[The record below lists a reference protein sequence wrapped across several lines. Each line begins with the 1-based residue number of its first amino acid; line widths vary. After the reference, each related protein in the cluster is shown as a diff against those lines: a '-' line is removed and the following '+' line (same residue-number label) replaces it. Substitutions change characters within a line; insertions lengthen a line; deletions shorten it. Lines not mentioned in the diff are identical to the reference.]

1 MESGCSSHFHKK
13 RQITWRLV
21 MSSAMSGESGRGS
34 RPSVGQQ
41 VRPEPVVEKTFVE
54 NVAGFINEVAPQTYS
69 NPSHYEGKET
79 ILWVRFDY
87 CDINDLARFRDKI
100 EVNGNSPPL
109 LLIIG
114 YGCGVQ
120 AWVIPVNGEAM
131 EVLSWRQGA
140 VRTLKVLPTPAT
152 SASTVDHYSLKR
164 PIIALCDTAGPGPQF
179 CSVSFISLKTGEQV
193 KTIKFK
199 HPVYDIHANKNV
211 VVIAFPE
218 KLAVFD
224 AATLEDTFT
233 VTTCYPCPGPSV
245 NPIALGDRWLAY
257 ADRRLVPLHQ
267 SCGGMVP
274 EGSTS
279 YKATVF
285 HAAKSLTKGLKE
297 LSESVASNLMGQRVG
312 SPAQQT
318 PPTNLP
324 TPGIVTI
331 IDTQM
336 VGTGEISLMS
346 SGTTSGIVAHFCA
359 HHGAPI
365 VALSFDPT
373 GMLLLTADKQGHNFH
388 LFRLQPHPLSAA
400 QSAIHHLY
408 TLHRGDTTAKVTDI
422 SFSLDS
428 RWVAVSTHRG
438 TTHVFPITPYGGSIG
453 VRTHT
458 SNCVVNRLSRFHRSA
473 GLDDTPSS
481 GRNSPVLSAS
491 PSSSKFVFEVSPNL
505 AYPNPRYP
513 PYPSPTIIKPL
524 VQLRQPLLQNL
535 IGTMGTGPSPSRS
548 PPSSKSPRSPSGDD
562 IIKVASL
569 FGSPRGWLAGSPTVP
584 RDKQRRTMDSL
595 FVMAYHGNLLEYHL
609 EPHPAAGIPQ
619 DKVTEDS
626 PIELEVHA
634 SAQWALVREST
645 SGELRPPLDMT
656 SPLLAPL
663 SPTRPRSLSP
673 AHSFDHD
680 DPEERWMAQVEI
692 HTHAGPHR
700 RLWMGPQFTFKSI
713 PGVGVGYGGGGSQG
727 GYEGTPISGSSMDR
741 PPRSSPVNMPGTGG
755 ANVPVLIEA
764 GSLTGSHD
772 QSPRLMERYS
782 GDSDSFDPETMM
794 TQLRHDLADAMLDT
808 QHAGHRGDTG
818 GKNIPPLYRRLCSLQ
833 SLGPQLLGTIV
844 LGEDGAM
851 TSHGET
857 SHDSALDMTDV
868 MDISCDP
875 PGPSSGRALSS
886 TASPSVSR
894 ISSRPS
900 SHVGEEIQAVTP
912 RLHQV
917 AVTHP
922 DLVRASPYIQ
932 RTPSLED
939 NRALTSSAEEL
950 SSTLGSGF
958 RVAELADS
966 VWVPIDR
973 PEIKSSSHSPEFV
986 QIDKPEVVSV
996 KAERESSMSP
1006 RETRFTGSKVSTST
1020 RITVP
1025 NSGEGSSVRQ
1035 LMTSPTRSVSSDK
1048 EVIKTAETTITLRSR
1063 MGTTGKESLTPSKN
1077 PNNITCDARISP
1089 EASTNVSRRLVGSSD
1104 KPDYL
1109 RCVTDSSA
1117 TETQDSYC
1125 KEITVEDDKKFEIA
1139 SKSNVWVK
1147 HTAKRTSP
1155 KSYVSEEAAVPQ
1167 EDMYPP
1173 LGKSVSVSAAAA
1185 DTEHSETCW
1194 GSRNKTKKPP
1204 STTTS
1209 EDDLWLATENK
1220 KEKKKKKKNKILP
1233 QENEPQLKV
1242 DMTHMSESQNIL
1254 IDISESSD
1262 RGRGRVKSK
1271 QDDDVLPSK
1280 EPETQAAPLDIDI
1293 DVDYFHTAE
1302 EYHEPPVERFDDDLE
1317 DFQRD
1322 CFLEP
1327 QVEDFQEAQE
1337 SAIQT
1342 LEDFELQADEEDR
1355 EVSSHEPGEA
1365 MLRSLH
1371 DDNDLARALEEAYSS
1386 DDNVP
1391 VRTKTQTRTHSRSRP
1406 CRASEMFPFKDETS
1420 DDEEEVRLRRR
1431 IIVSATVTTSA
1442 SRSSATEETST
1453 DDRGETSGDDRG
1465 ESSADDRKTATSESD
1480 VGASPNPRT
1489 NSSSKSKKKKKKKR

>member
-1 MESGCSSHFHKK
+1 
-13 RQITWRLV
+13 

-114 YGCGVQ
+114 YVCGVQ

-140 VRTLKVLPTPAT
+140 VRTLKVLPTPST

-179 CSVSFISLKTGEQV
+179 CTVSFISLKTGEQV

-199 HPVYDIHANKNV
+199 HPVHDIHANKNV

-257 ADRRLVPLHQ
+257 ADRRLIPLHQ

-318 PPTNLP
+318 PPMNLP
-324 TPGIVTI
+324 TPGVVTV

-336 VGTGEISLMS
+336 VGSGEISLMS
-346 SGTTSGIVAHFCA
+346 SGTANGIVAHFSA

-400 QSAIHHLY
+400 QSAVHHLY

-438 TTHVFPITPYGGSIG
+438 TTHVFPITPYGGNIG

-513 PYPSPTIIKPL
+513 PYPTPTIIKPL

-548 PPSSKSPRSPSGDD
+548 PPNSKSPRSPSGDD
-562 IIKVASL
+562 IIKVSSV

-645 SGELRPPLDMT
+645 SVELRPPLDMK

-713 PGVGVGYGGGGSQG
+713 PGVGSGYGGGSGQG
-727 GYEGTPISGSSMDR
+727 GYEGTPISSSSMDR
-741 PPRSSPVNMPGTGG
+741 PPRSSPVNMPGAGG

-794 TQLRHDLADAMLDT
+794 MQLRHDLADAMMDT
-808 QHAGHRGDTG
+808 QHSVHRGDTG
-818 GKNIPPLYRRLCSLQ
+818 DKGMLPLYRRLCSLQ

-844 LGEDGAM
+844 LGEDGAL
-851 TSHGET
+851 TSHGAG
-857 SHDSALDMTDV
+857 SHDSTLDMTDV

-900 SHVGEEIQAVTP
+900 SHVGEEIQAVTT

-917 AVTHP
+917 AVTGP
-922 DLVRASPYIQ
+922 DSTRASPYIQ

-950 SSTLGSGF
+950 SSTLGTGF

-973 PEIKSSSHSPEFV
+973 PEAKSSSYSPDFV
-986 QIDKPEVVSV
+986 QINKPEVVPIIV
-996 KAERESSMSP
+996 DRESSVSP
-1006 RETRFTGSKVSTST
+1006 REARYISSKSSASIPALTNEPRLSSVHLMSRKISTASNKEVLKSAESTITEKTVTPEVDSLAPSTNSSSANCNTRTSLSSSVASTDQPDNLRRYSDSSSLET
-1020 RITVP
+1020 EDRICKESADMSNKESELQTANVW
-1025 NSGEGSSVRQ
+1025 SGSSMKSTTVKSFV
-1035 LMTSPTRSVSSDK
+1035 TEDSSVS
-1048 EVIKTAETTITLRSR
+1048 
-1063 MGTTGKESLTPSKN
+1063 
-1077 PNNITCDARISP
+1077 
-1089 EASTNVSRRLVGSSD
+1089 
-1104 KPDYL
+1104 
-1109 RCVTDSSA
+1109 
-1117 TETQDSYC
+1117 
-1125 KEITVEDDKKFEIA
+1125 
-1139 SKSNVWVK
+1139 
-1147 HTAKRTSP
+1147 
-1155 KSYVSEEAAVPQ
+1155 Q
-1167 EDMYPP
+1167 EDLYPP
-1173 LGKSVSVSAAAA
+1173 LGKSSTASVP
-1185 DTEHSETCW
+1185 DTKHGESSW
-1194 GSRNKTKKPP
+1194 GFRNKIMKPP

-1209 EDDLWLATENK
+1209 EDDLWLSTENK
-1220 KEKKKKKKNKILP
+1220 REKKKKKKNKPLLGNEHPP
-1233 QENEPQLKV
+1233 QPDASHLS
-1242 DMTHMSESQNIL
+1242 DSQKIL
-1254 IDISESSD
+1254 IDISEST
-1262 RGRGRVKSK
+1262 VHVYNKTKSR
-1271 QDDDVLPSK
+1271 QDDEALSNNK
-1280 EPETQAAPLDIDI
+1280 PEVDDTPLDIDI
-1293 DVDYFHTAE
+1293 DADYFHAAE
-1302 EYHEPPVERFDDDLE
+1302 EYHEPPVEKLDFDEL
-1317 DFQRD
+1317 QRD
-1322 CFLEP
+1322 GFLEP
-1327 QVEDFQEAQE
+1327 QAEDFQEAQK

-1342 LEDFELQADEEDR
+1342 LEDFELQADEENK
-1355 EVSSHEPGEA
+1355 EGSSHEPEA
-1365 MLRSLH
+1365 LLRSLH

-1386 DDNVP
+1386 DDNIRVQ
-1391 VRTKTQTRTHSRSRP
+1391 TKTQTRTHSRSRP
-1406 CRASEMFPFKDETS
+1406 SRTSEMFPFKDDTS
-1420 DDEEEVRLRRR
+1420 DEDEEIRLRRR
-1431 IIVSATVTTSA
+1431 IVVSTVVPTSG
-1442 SRSSATEETST
+1442 SRSSATDETST

-1465 ESSADDRKTATSESD
+1465 ESSTDDRKTATSESD

-1489 NSSSKSKKKKKKKR
+1489 SSSSKCKKKKKKKR

>member
-1 MESGCSSHFHKK
+1 
-13 RQITWRLV
+13 
-21 MSSAMSGESGRGS
+21 MSSTMSGESGRGS
-34 RPSVGQQ
+34 RPSIGQQ

-54 NVAGFINEVAPQTYS
+54 NVAGFINEIYTKNGVAPQTYS

-87 CDINDLARFRDKI
+87 CDINDLAQFRDKI

-109 LLIIG
+109 LLLIG
-114 YGCGVQ
+114 YVCGVQ

-140 VRTLKVLPTPAT
+140 VRTLKVLPTPST
-152 SASTVDHYSLKR
+152 SESTVDHYSHKR

-179 CSVSFISLKTGEQV
+179 CTVSFISLKTGEQV

-199 HPVYDIHANKNV
+199 HPVYDINANKNV

-224 AATLEDTFT
+224 AASLEDTFT

-257 ADRRLVPLHQ
+257 ADRRLIPLHQ
-267 SCGGMVP
+267 SCGGMIS

-312 SPAQQT
+312 SQAQQT

-324 TPGIVTI
+324 TPGVVTV
-331 IDTQM
+331 IDTQI
-336 VGTGEISLMS
+336 VGSGEISLMS
-346 SGTTSGIVAHFCA
+346 SGTTNGIVAHFTA

-388 LFRLQPHPLSAA
+388 LFRLQPHPLSAS

-438 TTHVFPITPYGGSIG
+438 TTHVFPITPYGGNIG

-491 PSSSKFVFEVSPNL
+491 PNSSKFAFEVSPNL

-513 PYPSPTIIKPL
+513 PYPTPTIIKPL

-535 IGTMGTGPSPSRS
+535 IGPSPSRS
-548 PPSSKSPRSPSGDD
+548 PPSTKSPKSPSGDD
-562 IIKVASL
+562 IIKVSSV

-609 EPHPAAGIPQ
+609 EPHPAASIPQ

-645 SGELRPPLDMT
+645 SVELRPPLDMT
-656 SPLLAPL
+656 SPLLTPL

-692 HTHAGPHR
+692 HTHSGPHR

-713 PGVGVGYGGGGSQG
+713 PSVGSGYAGGGQG
-727 GYEGTPISGSSMDR
+727 GYEGTPISVSSLDR

-755 ANVPVLIEA
+755 ASVPVLIEA

-772 QSPRLMERYS
+772 QSPRLMERYG
-782 GDSDSFDPETMM
+782 GDSGSLDPETMM
-794 TQLRHDLADAMLDT
+794 MQLRDDLADAMMDT
-808 QHAGHRGDTG
+808 QHSFHRGDTG
-818 GKNIPPLYRRLCSLQ
+818 GKGIPKLYRRLCSLQ

-844 LGEDGAM
+844 LGEDGAL
-851 TSHGET
+851 TSHGES
-857 SHDSALDMTDV
+857 SHDSTLDMTDV

-886 TASPSVSR
+886 TASSSVSR

-900 SHVGEEIQAVTP
+900 SHVDEEIQAVTT

-917 AVTHP
+917 TVTHP
-922 DLVRASPYIQ
+922 DSTRASPFIQ

-958 RVAELADS
+958 RVAELTDS

-973 PEIKSSSHSPEFV
+973 PEIKSSSQSPDFI
-986 QIDKPEVVSV
+986 QINRPQAVPVTV
-996 KAERESSMSP
+996 ERGSSTSP
-1006 RETRFTGSKVSTST
+1006 REPRYSGSRSSVNIRSTASFNEQGLSAKHFVSSRKVSTAS
-1020 RITVP
+1020 
-1025 NSGEGSSVRQ
+1025 N
-1035 LMTSPTRSVSSDK
+1035 K
-1048 EVIKTAETTITLRSR
+1048 EVLKPIEDTVALE
-1063 MGTTGKESLTPSKN
+1063 GKMMTQAMASLTPSRNSGKGV
-1077 PNNITCDARISP
+1077 CEARISP
-1089 EASTNVSRRLVGSSD
+1089 NSSMTSSRELVTSTD
-1104 KPDYL
+1104 QPDYI
-1109 RCVTDSSA
+1109 RKSGSDSSA
-1117 TETQDSYC
+1117 LETEDSAC
-1125 KEITVEDDKKFEIA
+1125 KDDKKSEIGITPNVWA
-1139 SKSNVWVK
+1139 KRSVKNTSKSCE
-1147 HTAKRTSP
+1147 TDSGM
-1155 KSYVSEEAAVPQ
+1155 SQ
-1167 EDMYPP
+1167 EDSYPP
-1173 LGKSVSVSAAAA
+1173 LGKSLATSTAV
-1185 DTEHSETCW
+1185 TEYSESSW
-1194 GSRNKTKKPP
+1194 GSRNKIKKPP

-1220 KEKKKKKKNKILP
+1220 KEKKKKKRGKPVSQEVESRP
-1233 QENEPQLKV
+1233 QGDGSDALG
-1242 DMTHMSESQNIL
+1242 SQNIF
-1254 IDISESSD
+1254 IKISES
-1262 RGRGRVKSK
+1262 GGGKIKSR
-1271 QDDDVLPSK
+1271 QDDKLLLSN
-1280 EPETQAAPLDIDI
+1280 EPEIKNTPLELDIDA
-1293 DVDYFHTAE
+1293 DYFHAAE
-1302 EYHEPPVERFDDDLE
+1302 EYHEPSVERLDDFDE
-1317 DFQRD
+1317 FQRD
-1322 CFLEP
+1322 SFLEP
-1327 QVEDFQEAQE
+1327 QAEYFQEAQE
-1337 SAIQT
+1337 STIPT
-1342 LEDFELQADEEDR
+1342 LEDFELQPDEE
-1355 EVSSHEPGEA
+1355 EHEGSSHEPEEA

-1391 VRTKTQTRTHSRSRP
+1391 VQTKTKTRTHSRSRQS
-1406 CRASEMFPFKDETS
+1406 RTSEMFPFKDDTS
-1420 DDEEEVRLRRR
+1420 DDEEVVLLRRR
-1431 IIVSATVTTSA
+1431 IVVSATVTTSA
-1442 SRSSATEETST
+1442 SRSSVTDETST
-1453 DDRGETSGDDRG
+1453 DERGETSGDDRG
-1465 ESSADDRKTATSESD
+1465 ESSTDDRKTATSESD
-1480 VGASPNPRT
+1480 VGANPNPPT
-1489 NSSSKSKKKKKKKR
+1489 SSSLKSKKKKKKKR

>member
-1 MESGCSSHFHKK
+1 
-13 RQITWRLV
+13 

-34 RPSVGQQ
+34 RPSVGHQ

-79 ILWVRFDY
+79 IMWVRFDY

-114 YGCGVQ
+114 YVCGVQ

-140 VRTLKVLPTPAT
+140 VRTLKVLPSPST
-152 SASTVDHYSLKR
+152 SANTVDHYSLKR
-164 PIIALCDTAGPGPQF
+164 PLIALCDTAGPGPQF

-193 KTIKFK
+193 KIIKFK
-199 HPVYDIHANKNV
+199 HPVHDIHANKNV
-211 VVIAFPE
+211 IVIAFPE

-267 SCGGMVP
+267 SCSGMVP

-297 LSESVASNLMGQRVG
+297 LSESVASNLMGQRGG

-318 PPTNLP
+318 PPINLP

-336 VGTGEISLMS
+336 VGSGEISLLS
-346 SGTTSGIVAHFCA
+346 SSTISGIVAHFCA

-365 VALSFDPT
+365 VALNFDPT

-438 TTHVFPITPYGGSIG
+438 TTHVFPITPYGGTIG

-491 PSSSKFVFEVSPNL
+491 PSSSKFIFEVSPNL

-513 PYPSPTIIKPL
+513 PYPTPTIIKPL

-548 PPSSKSPRSPSGDD
+548 PPASKSPRSPSGDD

-584 RDKQRRTMDSL
+584 RDKQRKTMDSL

-609 EPHPAAGIPQ
+609 EPHPATGIPQ
-619 DKVTEDS
+619 DKITEDS

-645 SGELRPPLDMT
+645 SNELRPPLDMT

-673 AHSFDHD
+673 AHSLDHD

-727 GYEGTPISGSSMDR
+727 GYEGTPISGSSVDR
-741 PPRSSPVNMPGTGG
+741 PPRSSPVNMPGAGG

-794 TQLRHDLADAMLDT
+794 TQLRHDLADAMMDT
-808 QHAGHRGDTG
+808 HHPGPCGDNGEG
-818 GKNIPPLYRRLCSLQ
+818 GAL
-833 SLGPQLLGTIV
+833 
-844 LGEDGAM
+844 
-851 TSHGET
+851 TSHGAT
-857 SHDSALDMTDV
+857 SHESTMDMTDV

-894 ISSRPS
+894 VSSRPS
-900 SHVGEEIQAVTP
+900 SHVGEEIQAVTT

-917 AVTHP
+917 AVTQS
-922 DLVRASPYIQ
+922 DSSRASPLIQ

-950 SSTLGSGF
+950 ASTLGSGF
-958 RVAELADS
+958 KMTEPTDS

-973 PEIKSSSHSPEFV
+973 PQIKSSSQSPEFV
-986 QIDKPEVVSV
+986 QVDRPEAISV
-996 KAERESSMSP
+996 RAVRESSVSP
-1006 RETRFTGSKVSTST
+1006 RMTRFSGSKNSLSKGAASGSEQELSVKQSLSPRGSVTSEKGKSSVTLGDGVMTTAMDSSTSSRNSSSLSSDARSRKPSGT
-1020 RITVP
+1020 SSREFTSSAEASVHKERTVEDYREHKI
-1025 NSGEGSSVRQ
+1025 GTSSNAWVRQ
-1035 LMTSPTRSVSSDK
+1035 PAKSISPERSMT
-1048 EVIKTAETTITLRSR
+1048 EKTFISR
-1063 MGTTGKESLTPSKN
+1063 KDFCQPFAKSLTPSALDVEHQQKS
-1077 PNNITCDARISP
+1077 SP
-1089 EASTNVSRRLVGSSD
+1089 SLNA
-1104 KPDYL
+1104 
-1109 RCVTDSSA
+1109 
-1117 TETQDSYC
+1117 
-1125 KEITVEDDKKFEIA
+1125 
-1139 SKSNVWVK
+1139 
-1147 HTAKRTSP
+1147 
-1155 KSYVSEEAAVPQ
+1155 
-1167 EDMYPP
+1167 
-1173 LGKSVSVSAAAA
+1173 
-1185 DTEHSETCW
+1185 
-1194 GSRNKTKKPP
+1194 
-1204 STTTS
+1204 S
-1209 EDDLWLATENK
+1209 EDDLWLPTENK
-1220 KEKKKKKKNKILP
+1220 KDRKKKKKCKSLS
-1233 QENEPQLKV
+1233 QEDESHLYLSK
-1242 DMTHMSESQNIL
+1242 SQNIL

-1262 RGRGRVKSK
+1262 HKHSKTKSQK
-1271 QDDDVLPSK
+1271 DEPALPSG
-1280 EPETQAAPLDIDI
+1280 EQESEGAPLDIDI
-1293 DVDYFHTAE
+1293 DADYFHTAE
-1302 EYHEPPVERFDDDLE
+1302 EYHEPPIERLDDFDE
-1317 DFQRD
+1317 FQRES
-1322 CFLEP
+1322 FLEP

-1337 SAIQT
+1337 SVTQT
-1342 LEDFELQADEEDR
+1342 LEDFELQADEEDKEMSSQEP
-1355 EVSSHEPGEA
+1355 EVA
-1365 MLRSLH
+1365 MLRSIH
-1371 DDNDLARALEEAYSS
+1371 DDNDLAKALEEAYSS

-1391 VRTKTQTRTHSRSRP
+1391 VRTKLQTRTRSRSRP
-1406 CRASEMFPFKDETS
+1406 SRTSEMFPFKEDTS
-1420 DDEEEVRLRRR
+1420 DDEEEIQLRRR
-1431 IIVSATVTTSA
+1431 IVVSASVTASA
-1442 SRSSATEETST
+1442 SRSSVTDETST

-1465 ESSADDRKTATSESD
+1465 ESSTDDRKTATSESD
-1480 VGASPNPRT
+1480 VGASPNPRA
-1489 NSSSKSKKKKKKKR
+1489 SSASKNKKKKKKKR